1 MIYILNILIYNMKLL
16 ILICLNMITVII
28 SNQLNLNYLHKD
40 ILRSYLNLNNNYNY
54 SIDTLSTNYKPINI
68 KKKLIR
74 TDNINYLYYLR

>member
-40 ILRSYLNLNNNYNY
+40 ILRS
-54 SIDTLSTNYKPINI
+54 
-68 KKKLIR
+68 
-74 TDNINYLYYLR
+74 